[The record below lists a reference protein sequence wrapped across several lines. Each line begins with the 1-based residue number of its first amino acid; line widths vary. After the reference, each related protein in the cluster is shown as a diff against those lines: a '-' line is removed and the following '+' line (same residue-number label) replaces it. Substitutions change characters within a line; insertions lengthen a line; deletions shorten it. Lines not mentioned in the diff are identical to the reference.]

1 MVYFCIT
8 VIGDKNFSVCKFFR
22 KLYFTCILA
31 EIAVYDQFFIAKCTD
46 ISVDILVIIKDQ
58 IIGTVYDQFT
68 FMAELDQF
76 LIIFEYGIFAVD
88 LISGIDLSVDR
99 VYHNPGVSCGE
110 TCVSTVVPLHRGSCI
125 VTSLITDCCHHVL
138 FGHLTLFG

>member
-1 MVYFCIT
+1 MVYFCIN

-58 IIGTVYDQFT
+58 IIGTIDILSKHNDKFDYKVSWGCDLQTEHERYLTEQIYKRPVFVTDYPKEIKMSFSHC
-68 FMAELDQF
+68 F
-76 LIIFEYGIFAVD
+76 LWAF
-88 LISGIDLSVDR
+88 
-99 VYHNPGVSCGE
+99 
-110 TCVSTVVPLHRGSCI
+110 
-125 VTSLITDCCHHVL
+125 
-138 FGHLTLFG
+138 

>member
-1 MVYFCIT
+1 MVYFCIN

-88 LISGIDLSVDR
+88 LISGIILV
-99 VYHNPGVSCGE
+99 
-110 TCVSTVVPLHRGSCI
+110 
-125 VTSLITDCCHHVL
+125 
-138 FGHLTLFG
+138 